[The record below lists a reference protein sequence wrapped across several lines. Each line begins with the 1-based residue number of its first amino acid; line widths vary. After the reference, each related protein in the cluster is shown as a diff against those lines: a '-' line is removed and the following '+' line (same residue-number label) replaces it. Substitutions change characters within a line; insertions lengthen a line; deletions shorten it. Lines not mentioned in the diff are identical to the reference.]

1 MPRKSIEPK
10 ITYVNQ
16 PNFPKIMDV
25 LAELLSKQ
33 LGYDITITATLKEEF
48 GGPKT
53 EAAPT
58 GESVA

>member
-16 PNFPKIMDV
+16 PNMQKIMDV
-25 LAELLSKQ
+25 MAELLSKQ
-33 LGYDITITATLKEEF
+33 LGYDITIKATLKEEY
-48 GGPKT
+48 GGPKM

-58 GESVA
+58 GETVA

>member
-16 PNFPKIMDV
+16 PNMQKIMDV
-25 LAELLSKQ
+25 MAELLSKQ
-33 LGYDITITATLKEEF
+33 LGYDITIKATLKEEY
-48 GGPKT
+48 GGPKM
-53 EAAPT
+53 EAAQT